1 MRADRTGRGE
11 RNEPSRQMTRGA
23 IMEHDRPRWRI
34 RISTLML
41 LIIIAALAMTLVS
54 ERWKRAVEA
63 RRVEEAALDR
73 ALAEAN
79 AALAKTRRT
88 QAPSKPTP
96 AAPQQGRPNP
106 TRGPEDSV
114 P

>member
-11 RNEPSRQMTRGA
+11 RNEPSRQTIRGA

-63 RRVEEAALDR
+63 RRVEEAALR

-79 AALAKTRRT
+79 AALAKTPRA
-88 QAPSKPTP
+88 QASNRPTP
-96 AAPQQGRPNP
+96 SALQQGRPNP
-106 TRGPEDSV
+106 TREPEAGV

>member
-1 MRADRTGRGE
+1 
-11 RNEPSRQMTRGA
+11 
-23 IMEHDRPRWRI
+23 MEHDRPRWRI

-63 RRVEEAALDR
+63 RRVEEAALR